1 MSATL
6 SADRQ
11 TAAAI
16 LARLDR
22 LPATRHVWKM
32 VALLS
37 LGGMFEFYD
46 LFLTGYIVPGLVKAG
61 MLTGV
66 AVGMFSGPALF
77 VAATFFGLFIGTF
90 VFGFV
95 ADKYG
100 RRVIFTYSMLFYCAA
115 TLIMAFQTTGLG
127 VCLWRMIAGIGIGV
141 ELVTID
147 AYIAE
152 LVPKH
157 MRGRAFA
164 FNQFV
169 QFCVVPV
176 VAFLSFLLVPQSP
189 LGWDGWRWVVAIG
202 GIGALAVWFLRRAIP
217 ESPRWLLTHG
227 RLAQAEVIT
236 AQIEAQVRADLGG
249 AALPAPASH
258 QVDDLSARGSFS
270 EIWQPPYR
278 TRTIM
283 LMVFQFFQTF
293 GFYGFAAWVPTLIA
307 KQVGINLGASLQY
320 AFIVACANPFGP
332 LLAMSFADRIERKWQ
347 LVGAAICIAVFG
359 VLFSQQSSMP
369 LLILF
374 GVLITLSNNVMSYSF
389 HSYQSELFPTRVRAR
404 AVGFTYA
411 FSRIS
416 TVFASFIIGWFF
428 ANFNG
433 TTGVFGLI
441 AFAMTMVVLSIGI
454 FGPRTRNLELESIS
468 HRGRGQ
474 ALSDGGTLING
485 GTLTRRRPRRRQGWP
500 WSAQMGPVKH
510 HDRPLK

>member
-1 MSATL
+1 MSTTTAAV
-6 SADRQ
+6 SRGSDREI
-11 TAAAI
+11 AAAI

-22 LPATRHVWKM
+22 LPATRHVWTM

-46 LFLTGYIVPGLVKAG
+46 LFMTGYVVPGLVKAG

-66 AVGMFSGPALF
+66 SVGMFSGPALF
-77 VAATFFGLFIGTF
+77 VAATFSGLFIGTF

-95 ADKYG
+95 ADTYG
-100 RRVIFTYSMLFYCAA
+100 RRAIFTFSMLAYCAA
-115 TLIMAFQTTGLG
+115 TLVMSFQTTGLG

-147 AYIAE
+147 TYIAE

-164 FNQFV
+164 FNQCV
-169 QFCVVPV
+169 QFAVVPV
-176 VAFLSFLLVPQSP
+176 VAFLSYMLVPQAP

-202 GIGALAVWFLRRAIP
+202 AIGALFVWFMRRGIP
-217 ESPRWLLTHG
+217 ESPRWLLNHG
-227 RLAQAEVIT
+227 RLTEAETIT
-236 AQIEAQVRADLGG
+236 ARIEAAVVADLGG
-249 AALPAPASH
+249 AALPPPATH
-258 QVDDLSARGSFS
+258 EVEDLSARGAFR

-278 TRTIM
+278 SRTIM

-320 AFIVACANPFGP
+320 SFIIAIANPFGP
-332 LLAMSFADRIERKWQ
+332 LLAMSFADKFERKWQ
-347 LVGAAICIAVFG
+347 LVGAAVCIGVFG
-359 VLFSQQSSMP
+359 VLFSQQTTMP

-374 GVLITLSNNVMSYSF
+374 GVLITLSNNVLSYSF

-404 AVGFTYA
+404 AIGFTYS

-428 ANFNG
+428 AAFNG
-433 TTGVFGLI
+433 TSGVFGLI
-441 AFAMTMVVLSIGI
+441 AFAMLMVVLSIGI
-454 FGPRTRNLELESIS
+454 FGPRTSNLELEKIS
-468 HRGRGQ
+468 H
-474 ALSDGGTLING
+474 
-485 GTLTRRRPRRRQGWP
+485 
-500 WSAQMGPVKH
+500 
-510 HDRPLK
+510 